1 MGSTETGPHEDHME
15 QEPWHLLA
23 ALCKFS
29 VISKAAPDYYDIHW
43 QAVDRTFAGLRT
55 IAQSSQPL
63 QVALARSLP
72 LGLEEGADRIR
83 AALVESKFPEEY
95 LRWMSEALVQL
106 ALAVLPMAEDSEL
119 PTWLEA
125 SGRVI
130 REYLAEIGEA

>member
-29 VISKAAPDYYDIHW
+29 VSKAAPDYYGTHW

-55 IAQSSQPL
+55 IAQGSQPL
-63 QVALARSLP
+63 QVAFARSLP

-83 AALVESKFPEEY
+83 AALGESKFPEDH
-95 LRWMSEALVQL
+95 LRWMSGELVQL
-106 ALAVLPMAEDSEL
+106 ALAVQPMAEDSEL
-119 PTWLEA
+119 PKWLEA

-130 REYLAEIGEA
+130 REYLDEVGED